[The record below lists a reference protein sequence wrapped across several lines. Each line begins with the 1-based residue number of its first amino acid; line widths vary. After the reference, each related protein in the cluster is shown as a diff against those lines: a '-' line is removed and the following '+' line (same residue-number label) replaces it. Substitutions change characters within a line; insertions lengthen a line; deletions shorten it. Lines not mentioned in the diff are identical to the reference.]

1 MGPSQRPPRVARN
14 RSAGAGRRRRRGCH
28 VDTSSRKRVAATP
41 RLPRGYNESRR
52 RRGCH
57 VDIPL
62 QHKKD
67 RALAG
72 AGRAAIIARFEKLPG
87 GGSGAVERHGGV
99 RVGDVLVG
107 VNETATADLP
117 HARVSARAGNRAS
130 RDAFARAGRLRGS
143 VGTAAARRR
152 RDRGRGVAG
161 GATRDSRASRRNLC
175 GDVPER
181 RSWRSSTTRT
191 S

>member
-28 VDTSSRKRVAATP
+28 ADTSSRRVAATP

-130 RDAFARAGRLRGS
+130 RGAFARGAPPRQRRGGRRASSAGPGS
-143 VGTAAARRR
+143 
-152 RDRGRGVAG
+152 RGRGR
-161 GATRDSRASRRNLC
+161 RDSRYLC